1 MSLCSGLWG
10 FNNRSWSVSMKRILL
25 VANCVSHLVFKSLVQ
40 HLYLLR
46 LLLLLLL
53 LVQLLDLVVER
64 NYGRRCSNAL
74 KIGDMGLMTSFATL
88 VTLVNYFRSN
98 PRRCVSLH
106 TSIHQTISFPLLI
119 DFDGKLF

>member
-1 MSLCSGLWG
+1 MLSLCSGLWG

-53 LVQLLDLVVER
+53 VQLLDLIVER

-98 PRRCVSLH
+98 PCRCVSLH
-106 TSIHQTISFPLLI
+106 ATIDHTVSFPLLI
-119 DFDGKLF
+119 NFDGKFF